1 MQFNPSYTI
10 TGRLLANI
18 SRINVLVNELNNR
31 RFPHLILVEFEKSAQ
46 AVSVFASTSI
56 EGNPLPL
63 TEVKKILKS
72 KPEYIRDSER
82 EVLNYNHALGY
93 LCSLLEKE
101 KLRLSI
107 ELILKVQKQVVEGLL
122 PEFELGRLRE
132 RAVVVNDPKHR
143 KVVYLPP
150 DFNDVKT
157 LMEDLIAYIDKNAGK
172 IDPLILAGIFH
183 KQMVII
189 HPFMDG
195 NGRVTRLT
203 TKVLLA
209 AMGLDT
215 FNLFSFENY
224 YNKNVTLYFKTVG
237 EFGNY
242 YELVDKINFTFWLE
256 YFTEGIIDEL
266 LRVQKQLGRAEM
278 TPETELQSYHHKIM
292 EFIQEKGFI
301 ADRDYVSLTKR
312 AKPTRALD
320 FKKLIDL
327 GLIVKKGKA
336 RATYYILRDKK

>member
-107 ELILKVQKQVVEGLL
+107 ELILKV
-122 PEFELGRLRE
+122 
-132 RAVVVNDPKHR
+132 
-143 KVVYLPP
+143 
-150 DFNDVKT
+150 
-157 LMEDLIAYIDKNAGK
+157 
-172 IDPLILAGIFH
+172 
-183 KQMVII
+183 
-189 HPFMDG
+189 
-195 NGRVTRLT
+195 
-203 TKVLLA
+203 
-209 AMGLDT
+209 
-215 FNLFSFENY
+215 
-224 YNKNVTLYFKTVG
+224 
-237 EFGNY
+237 
-242 YELVDKINFTFWLE
+242 
-256 YFTEGIIDEL
+256 
-266 LRVQKQLGRAEM
+266 
-278 TPETELQSYHHKIM
+278 
-292 EFIQEKGFI
+292 
-301 ADRDYVSLTKR
+301 
-312 AKPTRALD
+312 
-320 FKKLIDL
+320 
-327 GLIVKKGKA
+327 
-336 RATYYILRDKK
+336 